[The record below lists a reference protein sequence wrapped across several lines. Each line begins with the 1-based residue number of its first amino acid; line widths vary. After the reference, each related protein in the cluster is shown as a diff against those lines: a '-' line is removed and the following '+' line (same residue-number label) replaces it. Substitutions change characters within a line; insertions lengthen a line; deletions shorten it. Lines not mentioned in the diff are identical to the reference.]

1 METPSPSK
9 PDLTLPLKLQFQS
22 TNTSFLADF
31 LRHINSRVPLS
42 NNVEYKFILLFHSVS
57 MVISHLPRA
66 SQIKPGFMER
76 LGTVCVCADHK
87 FASCN
92 FFFYH
97 HQPVLKHTDRLHGTR
112 KTSLIGSYYFSSII
126 IFLLDQRSLLPT
138 SDSPCLKETPRVLS
152 NLTLLT
158 MTCINLAPF
167 HI

>member
-92 FFFYH
+92 FFFTTTNLYSNT
-97 HQPVLKHTDRLHGTR
+97 QTDFMEPGRLV
-112 KTSLIGSYYFSSII
+112 SLALT
-126 IFLLDQRSLLPT
+126 IFL
-138 SDSPCLKETPRVLS
+138 V
-152 NLTLLT
+152 
-158 MTCINLAPF
+158 
-167 HI
+167 